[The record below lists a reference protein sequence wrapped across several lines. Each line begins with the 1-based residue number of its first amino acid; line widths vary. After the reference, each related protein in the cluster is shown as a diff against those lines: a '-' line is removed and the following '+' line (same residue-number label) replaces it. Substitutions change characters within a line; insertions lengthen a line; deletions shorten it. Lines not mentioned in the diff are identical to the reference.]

1 MGAREAPGQ
10 KTSRVS
16 YAAGALLLGLAV
28 CQVIASVQVYFANA
42 DLYRGLQAMREAGF
56 LVVPNERVMPTL
68 REFAPVFFGGLF
80 FTLTAGAGF
89 SLLGLAA
96 AWLWCTIFKRNR
108 YLLLLLVVAWLG
120 FLWLANRET
129 FSPIAAAYVLL
140 VPLVVF
146 VAASR
151 WMPQVAHLGSPWRR
165 LALAIPVVLLALLW
179 GANLDGEVFVSLRDN
194 ILLSNPIGIRLNDF
208 YYRYTL
214 YPAEAFK
221 SLEQKLLRTCTVGN
235 VKDKALARSLE
246 QALLGL
252 DYLPVGKLRSADIQ
266 VLQKGDDLVLCG
278 KGITLQTPIAGFLSD
293 PGKVLAEFSRR
304 SDQYVFLRH
313 FTYISLLGALPL
325 ALYLLL
331 FSLFRLVCS
340 PFLRSRHASVVASV
354 LCFLAGLAILLP
366 LFVARATK
374 VDAASL
380 GDALQSP
387 RWQVRVAALK
397 LLDRRHLE
405 IARFPAY
412 RRLLASGHIAER
424 YWLVRALGDS
434 KQPETFTELLSFL
447 DDPHPN
453 VVAMAFY
460 ALGRRGEP
468 EAIAEIN
475 RRLETSDHWYCQWY
489 GYKALRALGWKQTG
503 STRKLSFSP
512 PAE

>member
-1 MGAREAPGQ
+1 MSHAA
-10 KTSRVS
+10 
-16 YAAGALLLGLAV
+16 YAARALLLGLAV
-28 CQVIASVQVYFANA
+28 CQVIAAVQVHLSNA

-80 FTLTAGAGF
+80 FTFTVGAGF

-96 AWLWCTIFKRNR
+96 AWLWCTIFRRSR
-108 YLLLLLVVAWLG
+108 YFLFLLVVVWLG
-120 FLWLANRET
+120 SLWLPNREV
-129 FSPIAAAYVLL
+129 FSPIVDAYVLF
-140 VPLVVF
+140 VPPVVF

-151 WMPQVAHLGSPWRR
+151 WMPRVADLGSPWRR
-165 LALAIPVVLLALLW
+165 LVPAIPVLLLALLW
-179 GANLDGEVFVSLRDN
+179 GANLDGEVFVSLRDSV
-194 ILLSNPIGIRLNDF
+194 LLSNPLGIRLNDF

-221 SLEQKLLRTCTVGN
+221 SLDQKLLRTCTVGK

-246 QALLGL
+246 QTLLGL
-252 DYLPVGKLRSADIQ
+252 DYLPVGKVGSADIQ
-266 VLQKGDDLVLCG
+266 VLQVGDDVVLRRR
-278 KGITLQTPIAGFLSD
+278 GITLQTPITRFLSD
-293 PGKVLAEFSRR
+293 PGSVLLEFSQK
-304 SDQYVFLRH
+304 SDQYAFLRQ
-313 FTYISLLGALPL
+313 FTYISLLGAFPL

-340 PFLRSRHASVVASV
+340 PFLSSRHASVVASV
-354 LCFLAGLAILLP
+354 LCLLAGIGLIFP

-380 GDALQSP
+380 TDALQSP

-397 LLDRRHLE
+397 LLDRRHME
-405 IARFPAY
+405 IATFPAY
-412 RRLLASGHIAER
+412 KRLLGSAHIAER
-424 YWLVRALGDS
+424 YWLVRALGAS
-434 KQPETFTELLSFL
+434 GQTETFRELISFL

-468 EAIAEIN
+468 GAIDEIR
-475 RRLETSDHWYCQWY
+475 RRLETSDNWYCQWY
-489 GYKALRALGWKQTG
+489 GYKAMRALGWKQRA
-503 STRKLSFSP
+503 SMREHSFSP
-512 PAE
+512 PAG